1 MSTDRGKLGNFL
13 AEVIQW
19 RWDEF
24 VKAET
29 SHEFTGFEAT
39 VLALVRTC
47 SEMKLGAIKLA
58 IDRVDGKIE
67 TPVKIEYPKIFFTY
81 PFATSVALEGGP
93 EQAKRISSLKDEPK
107 KEKPKEDTKK
117 KDETLAVLSLRE
129 TLQKLADSPR
139 QTVKLILD
147 VKKMVEEAAEMAHEL
162 TEAEQQKVPM
172 VKSVIAANLL
182 KLANEQG
189 NFEAITEVF
198 DQIDGKL
205 VETLRILGDDI
216 YLTQYSETAPAGAI
230 KNDDGVYMIQAPQA
244 QSVWEDKL
252 KAKGN
257 SKR

>member
-13 AEVIQW
+13 AEVINW

-67 TPVKIEYPKIFFTY
+67 TPIKIEYPKIYFTY
-81 PFATSVALEGGP
+81 PFAKSQALEGE
-93 EQAKRISSLKDEPK
+93 EQKTKRISSLKDGAPKQEEKKAEEK
-107 KEKPKEDTKK
+107 KE
-117 KDETLAVLSLRE
+117 ETLAVLSLRE
-129 TLQKLADSPR
+129 TLQKLADTPR

-147 VKKMVEEAAEMAHEL
+147 VKKMVEEAAEAEQDL
-162 TEAEQQKVPM
+162 TEAEQSKVPM

-216 YLTQYSETAPAGAI
+216 FLTQYSEIAPAGAV
-230 KNDDGVYMIQAPQA
+230 KNEDGVYQIQAPQA
-244 QSVWEDKL
+244 ESVWEQKL
-252 KAKGN
+252 KDRNG
-257 SKR
+257 KR